1 MTEFDD
7 VIRRLEEERPQA
19 TSMQLDEIKQRV
31 RRRAVNPSRK
41 GNQSMKSRFAIL
53 AMLVTGMLFST
64 AGAGLAI
71 SGIQNNASVSQYA
84 TPVCTP
90 TPTPAGGVNPAQTP
104 TGGGTGGGNQCE
116 EGGVLPA
123 EESKPGS
130 EEGGG
135 TAPSEGAEETE
146 EGGVLPAEESSPETE
161 TEAAPAPA
169 TQPERQAEAQAET
182 SQLPMTGFAAI
193 PVLLGGLALLGGGLI
208 LRRRTT
214 S

>member
-31 RRRAVNPSRK
+31 RRRAANPSRK

-71 SGIQNNASVSQYA
+71 SGIQDNASVSQYG

-90 TPTPAGGVNPAQTP
+90 TPVPPGGVNPAESP
-104 TGGGTGGGNQCE
+104 TGGGNQCE

-123 EESKPGS
+123 EEENKPDTESGNNN
-130 EEGGG
+130 
-135 TAPSEGAEETE
+135 APAEETE
-146 EGGVLPAEESSPETE
+146 EGGVLPAQETE
-161 TEAAPAPA
+161 TQPE
-169 TQPERQAEAQAET
+169 TQPERQVAAQAET
-182 SQLPMTGFAAI
+182 SQLPVTGFAAI
-193 PVLLGGLALLGGGLI
+193 PVLVGGLALLAGGLI

-214 S
+214 N

>member
-71 SGIQNNASVSQYA
+71 SGIQDNASVSQYA

-90 TPTPAGGVNPAQTP
+90 TPTPPGGVNPAENP
-104 TGGGTGGGNQCE
+104 TGGGGNTGNQCE

-123 EESKPGS
+123 EEENNPATETGS
-130 EEGGG
+130 DDN
-135 TAPSEGAEETE
+135 APAEETE
-146 EGGVLPAEESSPETE
+146 EGGVLPAEETQ
-161 TEAAPAPA
+161 
-169 TQPERQAEAQAET
+169 TQPERQVAAQAET

-193 PVLLGGLALLGGGLI
+193 PVLVGGLALLAGGLV

-214 S
+214 N

>member
-71 SGIQNNASVSQYA
+71 SGIQDNASVSQYG

-90 TPTPAGGVNPAQTP
+90 TPVPPGGVNPAQTP
-104 TGGGTGGGNQCE
+104 TPTGGGNGGGNQCE

-123 EESKPGS
+123 GEENKPDTESGNNN
-130 EEGGG
+130 
-135 TAPSEGAEETE
+135 APAEETE
-146 EGGVLPAEESSPETE
+146 EGG
-161 TEAAPAPA
+161 
-169 TQPERQAEAQAET
+169 
-182 SQLPMTGFAAI
+182 
-193 PVLLGGLALLGGGLI
+193 
-208 LRRRTT
+208 
-214 S
+214 

>member
-31 RRRAVNPSRK
+31 RRRAANPSRK

-71 SGIQNNASVSQYA
+71 SGIQDNASVSQYG

-90 TPTPAGGVNPAQTP
+90 TPTPPGGVNPAETP
-104 TGGGTGGGNQCE
+104 TGGGGGGNVCE

-123 EESKPGS
+123 EEDTSPDSETGGS
-130 EEGGG
+130 DN
-135 TAPSEGAEETE
+135 APAEETE
-146 EGGVLPAEESSPETE
+146 EGGVLPAEETQTE
-161 TEAAPAPA
+161 TAA
-169 TQPERQAEAQAET
+169 ERQVAAQAET

-193 PVLLGGLALLGGGLI
+193 PVLVGGLALLAGGLI

-214 S
+214 N

>member
-71 SGIQNNASVSQYA
+71 SGIQDNASVSQYA
-84 TPVCTP
+84 APVCTP

-104 TGGGTGGGNQCE
+104 TGGSGGGNVCE

-135 TAPSEGAEETE
+135 TSPSEGAEETE

-161 TEAAPAPA
+161 TAPA
-169 TQPERQAEAQAET
+169 TQPERQTAAQAET

-193 PVLLGGLALLGGGLI
+193 PVLVGGLALLAGGLI

-214 S
+214 N

>member
-71 SGIQNNASVSQYA
+71 SGIQDNASVAQYA

-90 TPTPAGGVNPAQTP
+90 TPPGRVNPTQPGGVNPTP
-104 TGGGTGGGNQCE
+104 MPQTGGGGGNQCE

-123 EESKPGS
+123 EES
-130 EEGGG
+130 
-135 TAPSEGAEETE
+135 
-146 EGGVLPAEESSPETE
+146 SPETE
-161 TEAAPAPA
+161 TP

-214 S
+214 N

>member
-71 SGIQNNASVSQYA
+71 SGIQDNASVAQYA

-90 TPTPAGGVNPAQTP
+90 TPPGRVNPTQPGGVNPTP
-104 TGGGTGGGNQCE
+104 MPQTGGGSGNQCE

-135 TAPSEGAEETE
+135 TSPSQGAEETE

-161 TEAAPAPA
+161 TP

-193 PVLLGGLALLGGGLI
+193 PVLLGGLALLAGGLV

-214 S
+214 N